1 MVDADQELGYA
12 ELKPSQQRAIK
23 AFVEGHD
30 VFVCLP
36 TGRGKSL
43 CYGVLPLVFE
53 RLRGSCDRSHTGT
66 EHARQSLVIVVSPL
80 KALMKDQVESFK
92 KKGVHALCV
101 AGQED
106 EESTTLC
113 LA

>member
-1 MVDADQELGYA
+1 MQLYRRR
-12 ELKPSQQRAIK
+12 LQLPSQQHAIK
-23 AFVEGHD
+23 VFVEGHV

-36 TGRGKSL
+36 TGSGKSL

-53 RLRGSCDRSHTGT
+53 RLCGSRDHSHTGT
-66 EHARQSLVIVVSPL
+66 EHASRSLVIVVSPL
-80 KALMKDQVESFK
+80 KALMKDRVESFK

-106 EESTTLC
+106 EESMTLC